1 MLDRCEAGSDA
12 WVQCNDSPVNVCKYP
27 VHGLKAGHSY
37 HFRVRAVNSAGISR
51 PSRKSDKV
59 TAIDAAESERLQGS
73 EEGKCDARGGATLAL
88 ANAPVVVLPC
98 NSDSGGGQV

>member
-1 MLDRCEAGSDA
+1 MNRCEAGSET

-27 VHGLKAGHSY
+27 VHGLKVGHSY

-51 PSRKSDKV
+51 PSRKSVKV

-73 EEGKCDARGGATLAL
+73 EEGKCEARGGEPAL
-88 ANAPVVVLPC
+88 ANASVVVLSC
-98 NSDSGGGQV
+98 NSD

>member
-1 MLDRCEAGSDA
+1 MAWCLVYRCEAGSDT

-27 VHGLKAGHSY
+27 VHGLKVGHTY

-59 TAIDAAESERLQGS
+59 TALDAVESEKLQGT
-73 EEGKCDARGGATLAL
+73 EEGKCDAWGSRTPAL
-88 ANAPVVVLPC
+88 ANVSVVAVSC
-98 NSDSGGGQV
+98 NSD

>member
-1 MLDRCEAGSDA
+1 MNRCEAGSDT

-27 VHGLKAGHSY
+27 VHGLKVGQSY

-59 TAIDAAESERLQGS
+59 TAIDAAESERLQGT
-73 EEGKCDARGGATLAL
+73 EEGKCEARGSEMPVLV
-88 ANAPVVVLPC
+88 NAPVVVVSC
-98 NSDSGGGQV
+98 NSD

>member
-1 MLDRCEAGSDA
+1 MVHRCEAGGDA

-27 VHGLKAGHSY
+27 VHGLSIGHSY

-59 TAIDAAESERLQGS
+59 TAIDAAENERLQGT
-73 EEGKCDARGGATLAL
+73 EEGKYKIQTGRMQLS
-88 ANAPVVVLPC
+88 ANESIVVVPC
-98 NSDSGGGQV
+98 NSH